1 MFRFMRPAEAALPR
15 LLILDDEAMTGATL
29 QRMVALSGF
38 AARHATNA
46 DDFFRLLKEWAP
58 DVVSLDL
65 VMPGMDGIEVIRSL
79 GGQQQK
85 ALLIITSGV
94 GSRILEAAERSA
106 RAHGLDIVGFLPKPF
121 SAATLRQLL
130 LKTQARL
137 AKRPPVVETASLPE
151 RELSVAARQRLVAVR
166 SPAAEPGPSVVDL
179 RTALDRLEIRLAYQ
193 PKVDCSTG
201 ALVGFEALARWIR
214 PELGHV
220 RPEVFIALAEQHGLI
235 DELTCRVT
243 DLALAWLAGLAREA
257 AACSA
262 TVRSSL
268 EQVQLSLNVSA
279 LSLGNQALF
288 ERMVLRCRQLGIAS
302 QRVVLELTET
312 SAMQDAI
319 TALDNLTRLRLQGCH
334 LSIDDFGT
342 GYSSMVQLVKLP
354 FSEIK
359 IDKSFVMRATSCEES
374 RAVVRSVVDLGR
386 SLGLSITAEGV
397 EDEATLRYLKELG
410 CDSVQGYW
418 ISRALAPDAVIP
430 WLLAHEARRLP
441 H

>member
-1 MFRFMRPAEAALPR
+1 MFRFMRSAEAALPR
-15 LLILDDEAMTGATL
+15 LLILDDEAMTGATM

-38 AARHATNA
+38 EARHATNA

-94 GSRILEAAERSA
+94 GSRILDAAERSA
-106 RAHGLDIVGFLPKPF
+106 RAHGLDIVGSLPKPF
-121 SAATLRQLL
+121 SATTLRQLL

-137 AKRPPVVETASLPE
+137 AERQHSVEESSLVEQGLPAAARQRPVAVKSPVAEP
-151 RELSVAARQRLVAVR
+151 ELSVA
-166 SPAAEPGPSVVDL
+166 DL
-179 RTALDRLEIRLAYQ
+179 RTALDHLEIRLAYQ

-201 ALVGFEALARWIR
+201 ALVGFEALARWIH
-214 PELGHV
+214 PDLGHV
-220 RPEVFIALAEQHGLI
+220 RPEIFIALAEQHGLI

-243 DLALAWLAGLAREA
+243 DQALVWLAGLAREA
-257 AACSA
+257 VACRA
-262 TVRSSL
+262 TVRSNL

-279 LSLGNQALF
+279 HSLGNQALF
-288 ERMVLRCRQLGIAS
+288 ERIVQRCRLLGIAP

-319 TALDNLTRLRLQGCH
+319 TGLDNLTRLRLQGFH

-342 GYSSMVQLVKLP
+342 GYSSMLQLVKLP

-359 IDKSFVMRATSCEES
+359 IDKSFVMRSTSCEES
-374 RAVVRSVVDLGR
+374 RAVVRSVIDLGR
-386 SLGLSITAEGV
+386 SLGLSTTAEGV
-397 EDEATLRYLKELG
+397 EDEATLHYLKELG
-410 CDSVQGYW
+410 CDRVQGFL

-430 WLLAHEARRLP
+430 WLLSHEAR